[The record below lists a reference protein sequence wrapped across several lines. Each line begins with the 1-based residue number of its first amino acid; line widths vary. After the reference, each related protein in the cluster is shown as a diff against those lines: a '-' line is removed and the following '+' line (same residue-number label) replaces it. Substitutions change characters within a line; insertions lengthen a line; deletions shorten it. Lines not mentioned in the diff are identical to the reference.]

1 MNSELD
7 PSSRAEAEALAEAR
21 TALQAG
27 QAEQADRL
35 YARVLERNPQ
45 SIEALS
51 HLGMRAF
58 GGGQVDAA
66 VALLE
71 RARDAD
77 ARDANTRR
85 NLGVVLRA
93 LGRFDEA
100 LVALRE
106 AVRIDPDFFA
116 ARLHLGAVFEA
127 LGRDRESITA
137 YYGAL
142 GTAQRMGHWL
152 NDATTS
158 PAMRAMVRHAI
169 EVIDHGRARL
179 FTELLAPLRERHGVD
194 ALRRVEKC
202 LAIYLHA
209 LPAAYPDP
217 RQKPSFMYFP
227 DLPTVTWFDRSLFPW
242 YEILESRAPA
252 IRGEL
257 DAVLDDEAAFE
268 SFLKL
273 KPGLDTEAHL
283 SGTRGTPK
291 WDAFFFYRHGQRY
304 ADNCRRC
311 PQTAAAL
318 DAVPLV
324 RLPGHAPECLYSK
337 LTAGSHIRPHRGVTN
352 TRVVTHLPLI
362 VPGDGA
368 LRVGGED
375 REWQQGRCFTLD
387 DTFLHEAWN
396 HSAQTRVVVLL
407 DTWNPY
413 MTEAEIDAF
422 SALVLHIRA
431 FNEEASLADPMI
443 DSAHA

>member
-1 MNSELD
+1 MNVRSE
-7 PSSRAEAEALAEAR
+7 PSPVLADLVARARA
-21 TALQAG
+21 ALQAG
-27 QAEQADRL
+27 RIEQADRL
-35 YARVLERNPQ
+35 YAAALDIDPARV
-45 SIEALS
+45 EALS

-58 GGGQVDAA
+58 AAGRVEPA

-77 ARDANTRR
+77 AGDANTRR

-100 LVALRE
+100 LVALRD

-127 LGRDRESITA
+127 LGRHRESVTA
-137 YYGAL
+137 FYGAVS
-142 GTAQRMGHWL
+142 TAQRMGHWL
-152 NDATTS
+152 NDATTA
-158 PAMRAMVRHAI
+158 PAMRPLLRHAI

-179 FTELLAPLRERHGVD
+179 FSELLAPLRERHGAA

-202 LAIYLHA
+202 LSIYLGA

-217 RQKPSFMYFP
+217 RQKPSFLYMP
-227 DLPTVTWFDRSLFPW
+227 DLPTVTWFDRDLFPW
-242 YEILESRAPA
+242 YEILESRAPQ
-252 IRGEL
+252 IRAEL

-273 KPGLDTEAHL
+273 KPGISTEEHL
-283 SGTRGTPK
+283 SGTRGTPR
-291 WDAFFFYRHGQRY
+291 WDAFFFYRHGERY
-304 ADNCRRC
+304 EENCRRC
-311 PQTAAAL
+311 PVTAAAL
-318 DAVPLV
+318 DAVPVV
-324 RLPGHAPECLYSK
+324 RLRGLAPECLYSK
-337 LTAGSHIRPHRGVTN
+337 LTPGSHIRPHRGVTN

-375 REWQQGRCFTLD
+375 HEWQQGRCITFD

-396 HSAQTRVVVLL
+396 HSAHTRVVVLL

-413 MTEAEIDAF
+413 MTGAEIAAF
-422 SALVLHIRA
+422 SEIALAIRD
-431 FNEEASLADPMI
+431 FNEEARLADPMI
-443 DSAHA
+443 DQGHG